1 MNRRHTLFASTGIP
15 SLFLIFAVL
24 CMAVFSLLTLGSSR
38 SELNSARLSMEQ
50 TEQYYNACQKAA
62 DTVAEIQEVLQT
74 YHTQASNKDEFMKLA
89 GDLSSEFEGLAFDDS
104 SDDILILSHPFSDTQ
119 SLLVR
124 MQILY
129 PQTSADKK
137 LIKILQW
144 KTVITADWNPDTSQS
159 VYNPKQ
165 EE

>member
-1 MNRRHTLFASTGIP
+1 MNRRHTFFASTGIP

-24 CMAVFSLLTLGSSR
+24 CMVVFSLLTLGSSR

-74 YHTQASNKDEFMKLA
+74 YHTQASNKEEFMKLA

>member
-1 MNRRHTLFASTGIP
+1 MNHRHTFFASTGIP

-38 SELNSARLSMEQ
+38 SELNSARLSMKQ
-50 TEQYYNACQKAA
+50 TEQYYNACKEAA
-62 DTVAEIQEVLQT
+62 DTVVEIQEALQT
-74 YHTQASNKDEFMKLA
+74 YYAQTSNKDEFLKLA
-89 GDLSSEFEGLAFDDS
+89 GNLSSEFEELAFDDS

-119 SLLVR
+119 SLLIR